1 MIIETS
7 QKVTA
12 SQLQRSAFLYIRQST
27 ARQVLE
33 HTESTAR
40 QYALRKRAVALG
52 WKDDQVMVIDS
63 DLGQSG
69 ASAADREGFQK
80 LVMEVSMG
88 RAGIVLGLEVSRLA
102 RNSTDWHRLL
112 EICAITNTL
121 ILDEDGIYHPAEFN
135 DRLLLGLKGTMS
147 EAELHLIRARMRG
160 GLLNKAKRGEL
171 ATPLPFGFA
180 YDGEGRVVLDPD
192 QQIQQAIRSV
202 FDAFR
207 RVGSAFGVAK
217 EFREQG
223 WQFPRLIRPPG
234 GPAEVGWGDL
244 EHNRV
249 TRILRNPR
257 YAGAFF
263 YGRTR
268 FQKKLEGGGRS
279 RDLPR
284 QEWHTLILDVHPGYI
299 TWRDY
304 EENLRRLQQ
313 NAQTRGLEKRSAV
326 REGPSLLQGLAIC
339 GVCGSR
345 MTVGYRQRKAGL
357 APFYI
362 CQGPR
367 EVDRIDKGYCQRV
380 SGYSLDKAI
389 GALLVETV
397 TPLALEVALSV
408 QQELQSR
415 WDEADRLRRLQ
426 ADRARYESELAR
438 RRFLRVDPDNRLV
451 AASLEAEWNSKLRAL
466 SEAEQNYERQQQA
479 DKLKVSAVQRE
490 QVLALATNFPQLWN
504 DPGTANRERK
514 RMVRLLIEDVTIR
527 KGEQVQLDVRF
538 RGGMSRT
545 LMLPRPLSYC
555 ENHKQNPAMVAEM
568 DRLLNDY
575 NYADVARMLNE
586 NGFKTGDGLPL
597 TSTAV
602 GYIRT
607 AYGLKSRFDRLRDR
621 GMLTVSE
628 IARRCGVS
636 TKTISE
642 WRQRGRICACAI
654 NDRNH
659 FLFEDPG
666 SNPPGKHARKV
677 AVSHHSFAGL
687 SIQRGGG

>member
-1 MIIETS
+1 MTIETS

-12 SQLQRSAFLYIRQST
+12 SQLKRSAFLYIRQST

-52 WKDDQVMVIDS
+52 WKDDQVIVIDS
-63 DLGQSG
+63 DLGQSA

-88 RAGIVLGLEVSRLA
+88 RVGIVLGLEVSRLA
-102 RNSTDWHRLL
+102 RNSSDWHRLL
-112 EICAITNTL
+112 EICAITDTL

-160 GLLNKAKRGEL
+160 GLLSKAKRGEL

-180 YDGEGRVVLDPD
+180 YDDEGQVVLDPD

-202 FDAFR
+202 FDVFR
-207 RVGSAFGVAK
+207 RVGSALGVAK
-217 EFREQG
+217 EFRKQA
-223 WQFPRLIRPPG
+223 WQFPRLIRGRG

-257 YAGAFF
+257 YTGAFF

-313 NAQTRGLEKRSAV
+313 NAQTRGVEKRSAV
-326 REGPSLLQGLAIC
+326 REGPSLLQGMAIC

-345 MTVGYRQRKAGL
+345 MTVAYRQRKAGL

-367 EVDRIDKGYCQRV
+367 EVDRIDKGYCQRI

-426 ADRARYESELAR
+426 VDRARYESELAR

-451 AASLEAEWNSKLRAL
+451 AASLETEWNSKLRAL
-466 SEAEQNYERQQQA
+466 SEAEQNYERQRHA
-479 DKLKVSAVQRE
+479 DQLKVSPVQRE

-504 DPGTANRERK
+504 DPGTPNRERK
-514 RMVRLLIEDVTIR
+514 RMIRLLIEDITIR
-527 KGEQVQLDVRF
+527 KGEQIQLDVRF
-538 RGGMSRT
+538 RGGMSKT

-555 ENHKQNPAMVAEM
+555 ESHKQNPAMIAEM
-568 DRLLNDY
+568 DRLLDDY
-575 NYADVARMLNE
+575 NYADVARILNE
-586 NGFKTGDGLPL
+586 KGFKTGDGLPL
-597 TSTAV
+597 TSIAV
-602 GYIRT
+602 GYVRK
-607 AYGLKSRFDRLRDR
+607 AYGLKSRFDRLRER
-621 GMLTVSE
+621 GMLT
-628 IARRCGVS
+628 
-636 TKTISE
+636 ISE
-642 WRQRGRICACAI
+642 MARACGLSINTIGHWRQKGWIGAHSI
-654 NDRNH
+654 NDRTQ

-666 SNPPGKHARKV
+666 QNPPKKYARR
-677 AVSHHSFAGL
+677 VSAITIRL
-687 SIQRGGG
+687 

>member
-1 MIIETS
+1 MSIETS

-12 SQLQRSAFLYIRQST
+12 IQLKRSAFLYVRQST

-52 WKDDQVMVIDS
+52 WKDDQVVVIDT

-102 RNSTDWHRLL
+102 RNSTDRHRLL

-135 DRLLLGLKGTMS
+135 DRLLLELKGTMS

-180 YDGEGRVVLDPD
+180 YDDEGRVVLDPN

-202 FDAFR
+202 FDTFR

-284 QEWHTLILDVHPGYI
+284 QEWHTLILDVHPSYI

-313 NAQTRGLEKRSAV
+313 NAQTHGLEKRSAV
-326 REGPSLLQGLAIC
+326 REGPSLIQGLAIC

-426 ADRARYESELAR
+426 VDRARYESELAR
-438 RRFLRVDPDNRLV
+438 RRFLRVDPENRLV

-466 SEAEQNYERQQQA
+466 SEAEQNYERQREA
-479 DKLKVSAVQRE
+479 DQLKVSTVQRE
-490 QVLALATNFPQLWN
+490 QVLEP
-504 DPGTANRERK
+504 
-514 RMVRLLIEDVTIR
+514 
-527 KGEQVQLDVRF
+527 
-538 RGGMSRT
+538 
-545 LMLPRPLSYC
+545 
-555 ENHKQNPAMVAEM
+555 
-568 DRLLNDY
+568 
-575 NYADVARMLNE
+575 
-586 NGFKTGDGLPL
+586 
-597 TSTAV
+597 
-602 GYIRT
+602 
-607 AYGLKSRFDRLRDR
+607 
-621 GMLTVSE
+621 
-628 IARRCGVS
+628 
-636 TKTISE
+636 
-642 WRQRGRICACAI
+642 
-654 NDRNH
+654 
-659 FLFEDPG
+659 
-666 SNPPGKHARKV
+666 
-677 AVSHHSFAGL
+677 
-687 SIQRGGG
+687 

>member
-1 MIIETS
+1 MSIESS

-12 SQLQRSAFLYIRQST
+12 SQLKRSAFLYIRQST

-80 LVMEVSMG
+80 LVMEVTMG

-112 EICAITNTL
+112 EICAITDTL
-121 ILDEDGIYHPAEFN
+121 ILDEDGIYHPGDFN

-180 YDGEGRVVLDPD
+180 YDDEGRVVLDPD

-217 EFREQG
+217 EFRQQC

-299 TWRDY
+299 TWQDY
-304 EENLRRLQQ
+304 EENLRRLHE
-313 NAQTRGLEKRSAV
+313 NAQASGVEKRSAV

-339 GVCGSR
+339 GICGSR
-345 MTVGYRQRKAGL
+345 MTVGYRLRKAGL

-367 EVDRIDKGYCQRV
+367 EVDRIEKGYCQRV
-380 SGYSLDKAI
+380 SGYSLDKAV

-397 TPLALEVALSV
+397 TPLALEVALNV

-426 ADRARYESELAR
+426 VDRARYESELAR

-451 AASLEAEWNSKLRAL
+451 AASLEAEWNSNLHAL
-466 SEAEQNYERQQQA
+466 SEAEQNYERQCQA
-479 DKLKVSAVQRE
+479 DQLKIGTVQRE

-504 DPGTANRERK
+504 DSSTADRERK

-538 RGGMSRT
+538 RGGMSKT

-555 ENHKQNPAMVAEM
+555 ESHKQNPAMVAEM
-568 DRLLNDY
+568 DRLLDHY
-575 NYADVARMLNE
+575 NYADVARILNE

-602 GYIRT
+602 GYVRK
-607 AYGLKSRFDRLRDR
+607 AYGLKSRFDRLREP
-621 GMLTVSE
+621 GMLTMFE
-628 IARRCGVS
+628 TARRCGVS
-636 TKTISE
+636 TKTISD
-642 WRQRGRICACAI
+642 WRRRGRIRAHAI
-654 NDRNH
+654 NDRNQ

-666 SNPPGKHARKV
+666 ANPPRKHVREASALQYKTYTFGNTR
-677 AVSHHSFAGL
+677 
-687 SIQRGGG
+687 